1 MADRHYYQEARM
13 ELGFIGLGRMGANM
27 VERLLLG
34 GHRIVAYNRSP
45 DKTREVAEHGAIPAF
60 SLEELAEKLESKPQ
74 AVWVMVPA
82 GDATTQQI
90 QRLIPLLDEGD
101 IIIDG
106 GNSNFRDS
114 IARAKML
121 HEHGINFMDVGTSGG
136 IWGLKNGYC
145 MMIGGEREV
154 FEHLRPLFAT
164 LAPNENGYDYFGTH
178 GAGHFTKMVHNG
190 IEYGMMQ
197 AYGEGFEIIKNSDYQ
212 VDLSRLSQVWN
223 NGSVVRSWLLEL
235 AERAFEQEGDALE
248 NIRGYVEDSGEG
260 RWTVMEAINQSTPAP
275 IITLS
280 LMARFV
286 SRQEESFSA
295 QVTAALRNQ
304 FGGHAVRTTEAIES
318 MAAAEAMRSVAPAT
332 PTTSATHVT
341 ISTEDAADQ
350 LMDRAVAAEDAAEGG
365 HDAAHAVKEMQGA
378 AQEVYQSSIEVKKE

>member
-1 MADRHYYQEARM
+1 M

-45 DKTREVAEHGAIPAF
+45 DKTREAAEHGAVATF
-60 SLEELAEKLESKPQ
+60 SLEELVNNLQETPK
-74 AVWVMVPA
+74 AVWIMVPA
-82 GDATTQQI
+82 GDPTTQQI
-90 QRLIPLLDEGD
+90 LHLIPLLKPGD

-106 GNSNFRDS
+106 GNSNFRDT

-121 HEHGINFMDVGTSGG
+121 AEHNIHYFDVGTSGG
-136 IWGLKNGYC
+136 IWGLQNGYC
-145 MMIGGEREV
+145 MMMGGEREI
-154 FEHLRPLFAT
+154 FDHLRPLFAT
-164 LAPNENGYDYFGTH
+164 LAPNEDGYDYFGGH

-197 AYGEGFEIIKNSDYQ
+197 AYGEGFEIIKNSEYQ
-212 VDLSRLSQVWN
+212 VDFSRLSKVWN

-235 AERAFEQEGDALE
+235 AERAFEQEGDDLE
-248 NIRGYVEDSGEG
+248 RIEGYVEDSGEG
-260 RWTVMEAINQSTPAP
+260 RWTVLEAIGSSVPAP

-295 QVTAALRNQ
+295 QVIAALRNQ
-304 FGGHAVRTTEAIES
+304 FGGHAVRVSDAIES
-318 MAAAEAMRSVAPAT
+318 QVAAESLKAVAPSTPGHSATQAGATSSQAADEVMDRTAQAEAAAEQHP
-332 PTTSATHVT
+332 
-341 ISTEDAADQ
+341 DAGKVVREIQGTAQ
-350 LMDRAVAAEDAAEGG
+350 RAYQGDTN
-365 HDAAHAVKEMQGA
+365 VKGDGKQ
-378 AQEVYQSSIEVKKE
+378 